1 MRRGGFLALFSLI
14 DLNIHEV
21 RLMDVLDN
29 KTDKELLESLVVEIA
44 KATNEIKCA
53 RGDIDKA
60 QGRIKF
66 LLVLAHE
73 LIYRQED

>member
-1 MRRGGFLALFSLI
+1 
-14 DLNIHEV
+14 
-21 RLMDVLDN
+21 MDILDQ
-29 KTDKELLESLVVEIA
+29 KSDKELLQSLVAEIA

-66 LLVLAHE
+66 LLVLAHT
-73 LIYRQED
+73 LINRQQGD